1 MTISPYQRAICHVSR
16 PENVSRVAV
25 TLVELLEL
33 FRDLEEV
40 GYSAV
45 VGYVEDRRLGI
56 GVDGD
61 DGAARL
67 HAREVLHCARDAEGE
82 IDLRLH
88 RLAELADLPRVRH
101 PPLVDER
108 AGDGQGRA
116 HLLGEA
122 LELPE
127 VLLLADAGPDRKQ
140 ERPRREVHAAARC
153 DLLEVFVARP
163 RAGDGDVELRL
174 DGGTVALG
182 RRPGRGANQQEA
194 A

>member
-1 MTISPYQRAICHVSR
+1 KIATEMTISPYQRAICHVSR

-33 FRDLEEV
+33 FRDLEEI

-45 VGYVEDRRLGI
+45 VGDVEDRRLGI

-67 HAREVLHCARDAEGE
+67 HAREVLHGARDAEGAT
-82 IDLRLH
+82 DLRLH
-88 RLAELADLPRVRH
+88 SLAGLARLSRVRH
-101 PPLVDER
+101 PPLVDEW

-127 VLLLADAGPDRKQ
+127 VLLLAPAAPDRAP
-140 ERPRREVHAAARC
+140 ERRR
-153 DLLEVFVARP
+153 
-163 RAGDGDVELRL
+163 
-174 DGGTVALG
+174 
-182 RRPGRGANQQEA
+182 
-194 A
+194 